1 MGQRQVESELFVFV
15 KLPCLL
21 VDALTFPVLIYDPRK
36 GDKIAQR
43 LSLQG
48 NPSEKTDF
56 FIEPKTNE
64 VYDFI
69 RFARTLPRGINILEM
84 FRRARPLEV
93 TRLPERFSRIIPQ
106 GEVASR
112 NTSTKTA
119 TRAKR

>member
-1 MGQRQVESELFVFV
+1 MDRTDVHCYELNGR
-15 KLPCLL
+15 
-21 VDALTFPVLIYDPRK
+21 DTRTFPVLIYDPRK

-64 VYDFI
+64 VYDFL
-69 RFARTLPRGINILEM
+69 RFARTCGGREVS
-84 FRRARPLEV
+84 RAL
-93 TRLPERFSRIIPQ
+93 
-106 GEVASR
+106 
-112 NTSTKTA
+112 TSAATDKDG

>member
-1 MGQRQVESELFVFV
+1 MQQS
-15 KLPCLL
+15 KLA
-21 VDALTFPVLIYDPRK
+21 VDTRTFPVLIYDPRK

-69 RFARTLPRGINILEM
+69 RFARTEG
-84 FRRARPLEV
+84 
-93 TRLPERFSRIIPQ
+93 RFAKQFDKDGNPSETLI
-106 GEVASR
+106 
-112 NTSTKTA
+112 
-119 TRAKR
+119 RAKQERLDNWHTLQELAGII

>member
-1 MGQRQVESELFVFV
+1 LGLAAR
-15 KLPCLL
+15 
-21 VDALTFPVLIYDPRK
+21 TFPVLIYDPRK

-69 RFARTLPRGINILEM
+69 RFARTLPQSLTLRWCIRQDLNLQPSDPKSE
-84 FRRARPLEV
+84 AL
-93 TRLPERFSRIIPQ
+93 S
-106 GEVASR
+106 
-112 NTSTKTA
+112 N
-119 TRAKR
+119 